1 MPSYSRTIKLQGRT
15 SSELYEKVAG
25 DIERFLSK
33 VPLGK
38 LEINRD
44 SGSKTVKVKSSMAEA
59 ELVCKEGEICLNAK
73 LSLLAAPFR
82 SKLDDGIDQWLAKT
96 FR

>member
-1 MPSYSRTIKLQGRT
+1 MPSYSRTIQIQGR
-15 SSELYEKVAG
+15 SSQELYDRVAG
-25 DIERFLSK
+25 DIEKFLSK

-38 LEINRD
+38 LEINKD
-44 SGSKTVKVKSSMAEA
+44 VGSKTVKVKSSMAEA
-59 ELVCKEGEICLNAK
+59 ELICKEGEICLNAK